1 MATIQELQAL
11 LQNAN
16 KTVAPKPAAK
26 PKPVVVIPAP
36 AVAQKIETKIVEQV
50 VTVIRESENFFLQE
64 IWEEVRFAEG
74 EERVKV
80 LKGICDRIS
89 KLTQNGLKCE
99 VRPEKANGHATVPFP
114 DHGLKAN
121 AERIWRAL
129 NLGAHGT
136 TVEALVS
143 AVELAEGPVAGG
155 VQ

>member
-1 MATIQELQAL
+1 MATIQELQAI

-16 KTVAPKPAAK
+16 KTAAPKPAAK
-26 PKPVVVIPAP
+26 PKPVVVAAP
-36 AVAQKIETKIVEQV
+36 AVIETKVVEKV

-121 AERIWRAL
+121 AERIVKAL
-129 NLGAHGT
+129 NLGAYGT
-136 TVEALVS
+136 TVESLVA
-143 AVELAEGPVAGG
+143 AVELSEGPAAGG